1 MANNPSAE
9 KRHRQNLKRR
19 ESNRIAKAALRT
31 EIKSALR
38 SAKTGEREQALAHA
52 KKATSLLDK
61 AAIHGVM
68 KKNTVQRTISRL
80 HRRINAL
87 GQEA

>member
-1 MANNPSAE
+1 MANNPSAK

-19 ESNRIAKAALRT
+19 EQNRMAKATLRT
-31 EIKSALR
+31 EIKSALH
-38 SAKTGEREQALAHA
+38 SAKTEDKEKTLAHA
-52 KKATSLLDK
+52 KKAMSLLDK

-80 HRRINAL
+80 YKKINAL
-87 GQEA
+87 AQ